1 MCFRFRYF
9 LYVTFIFLI
18 IGNPVMVRAGSWYT
32 TDRINFRKGPGEDKE
47 IYSVLEKNTKL
58 ALIEK
63 EGDWIKVLVD
73 GKEGYVKRQYIA
85 DHKTKL
91 SKKEILAQAPLV
103 FVLKDEVN
111 LREKPS
117 KKSEALALLNTK
129 TRCRVL
135 KKKGKWISVFV
146 EGLEKKGW
154 VKIDY
159 LSLTPV
165 ILRIADT
172 DVTLAFREKA
182 LRYAHRHL
190 GDKYSQKKRN
200 KKGYADCSSLVRDAY
215 FKASGVKIGENT
227 TAQFDLMQ
235 KYIYPVSS
243 LNQVA
248 VGDLVYHLSG
258 SNENHCGIYLGEGVV
273 LHASQTKK
281 KVKLTSFDLNKS
293 TYWEYGCNA
302 AAYCQDHR

>member
-1 MCFRFRYF
+1 MYLRFRYF
-9 LYVTFIFLI
+9 LYITFIFLI
-18 IGNPVMVRAGSWYT
+18 LGNPVMVHAGSWYT
-32 TDRINFRKGPGEDKE
+32 TDRINFRKGPGENTE

-73 GKEGYVKRQYIA
+73 GREGYVKRQYIA
-85 DHKTKL
+85 DHKSKL
-91 SKKEILAQAPLV
+91 SEKEILTQAPLV

-111 LREKPS
+111 LREKAS
-117 KKSEALALLNTK
+117 ARTGSLALLNRK

-135 KKKGKWISVFV
+135 NKKGDWISVYV
-146 EGLEKKGW
+146 EGLRKKGW

-159 LSLTPV
+159 LGFTPV
-165 ILRIADT
+165 IQRINDT
-172 DVTLAFREKA
+172 DVTLACREKA
-182 LRYAHRHL
+182 IRYSQKHL

-227 TAQFDLMQ
+227 TSQIDLMQ
-235 KYIYPVSS
+235 NYVYPVSS

-302 AAYCQDHR
+302 AAYCQDKR